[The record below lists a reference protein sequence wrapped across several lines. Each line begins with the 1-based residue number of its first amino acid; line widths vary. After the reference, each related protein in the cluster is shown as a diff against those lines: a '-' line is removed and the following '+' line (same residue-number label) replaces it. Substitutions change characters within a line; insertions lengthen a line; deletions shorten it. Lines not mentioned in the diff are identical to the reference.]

1 MPRADPNDF
10 KVSRVR
16 KCDRSTY
23 LGAHAPAA
31 KKRRIQRVDY
41 TRFGEKKILRIFSIG
56 RFNFDLKWHIFM
68 AYLTKGGFSLLHDA
82 RSIGIPADEEKM
94 EYYACIVREHKR
106 RRNRV
111 DLLVFGG
118 ASDAARD
125 EVARLIR
132 ECLVRTAGGSG
143 AEVRIRSVSSLQ
155 KTNGHP

>member
-1 MPRADPNDF
+1 
-10 KVSRVR
+10 
-16 KCDRSTY
+16 
-23 LGAHAPAA
+23 
-31 KKRRIQRVDY
+31 
-41 TRFGEKKILRIFSIG
+41 
-56 RFNFDLKWHIFM
+56 
-68 AYLTKGGFSLLHDA
+68 
-82 RSIGIPADEEKM
+82 
-94 EYYACIVREHKR
+94 VREHKR

-132 ECLVRTAGGSG
+132 ECLVRAAGGSG